1 MDKLNLKTQKD
12 FGKVLTK
19 EELKQVFGGFDLS
32 LSLSMSYISE
42 ISVIPC
48 GMNKHD
54 YISACAGKSE
64 GQSCSYCILQGTPFE
79 QLVLGTC
86 KKPLGSVV
94 IIQKEMYCDR

>member
-1 MDKLNLKTQKD
+1 MDKLDLKMPKD

-32 LSLSMSYISE
+32 LSISYISE

-54 YISACAGKSE
+54 YISACAGKDE

-86 KKPLGSVV
+86 KKPLDSVV
-94 IIQKEMYCDR
+94 ITQKEMYCDV